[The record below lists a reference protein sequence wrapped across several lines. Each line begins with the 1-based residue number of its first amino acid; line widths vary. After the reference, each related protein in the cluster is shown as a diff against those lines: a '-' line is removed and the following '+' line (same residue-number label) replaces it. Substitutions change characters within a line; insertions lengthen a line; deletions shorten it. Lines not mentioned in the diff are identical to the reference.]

1 MAQRLLNPAL
11 LSLIAKNVIFQTVF
25 MVLAKKEDYIIKG
38 EGAIPIEQV
47 FQA

>member
-1 MAQRLLNPAL
+1 M
-11 LSLIAKNVIFQTVF
+11 IFQTVL
-25 MVLAKKEDYIIKG
+25 MVLAKKEEEDYIIKG